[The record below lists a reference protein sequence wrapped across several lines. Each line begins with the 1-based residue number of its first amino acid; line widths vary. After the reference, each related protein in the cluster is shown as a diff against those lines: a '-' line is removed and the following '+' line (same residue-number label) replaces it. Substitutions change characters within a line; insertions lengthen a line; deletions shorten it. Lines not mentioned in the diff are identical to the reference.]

1 MLIFIVDFKN
11 KKLNEKLV
19 GYYSTLIQPCPNTK
33 AHDQL
38 AKKKIFSGLIFMQ
51 RKCLG
56 YSYGNLYVLV
66 AFPEVQRITKEFF
79 GLEFKLTGF
88 VTKKNEQ
95 LRIKTFPM
103 LKKLLKMKSVKKVTT
118 LLNLLIFLWPQN
130 GEIFPCQIT
139 SKMKQFRLT
148 IVYKNQNLISKK
160 YFNISEKQ
168 NVLPKAPIFTLR
180 LDKLNVREQ
189 ENSIIIISWANF

>member
-1 MLIFIVDFKN
+1 
-11 KKLNEKLV
+11 
-19 GYYSTLIQPCPNTK
+19 
-33 AHDQL
+33 
-38 AKKKIFSGLIFMQ
+38 MQ

-148 IVYKNQNLISKK
+148 IAYKNQNLISEK
-160 YFNISEKQ
+160 YFIISEKQ